1 MNNDQSHPLPYA
13 SSSVMTPAPHKR
25 NCSNTAGDR
34 RKSKRS
40 QRAKPEELAVLES
53 VFSCTPI
60 PSAETRKELA
70 AKLNRTESYIKIWF
84 QNHRAQLKNAL
95 KRQNHK
101 VLSNS
106 QVDPAGWTMFGH
118 SGSLSANTSVRLAAV
133 KPKSS
138 GGPSGSNLRPIFP
151 NPSFDSNNTNTS
163 CSTGSTSTAPMTLLP
178 KLLSSAAVPSLAN
191 PSSLWTSSDGG
202 DAGSTSVSTPPSTLP
217 NTPCE
222 PTPSDLE
229 SLSAQVLHIGSFSH
243 TTTEQ
248 NPLLCRC
255 DFKNELF
262 EWIILKKN
270 AAKGY
275 KMNIPFT
282 IIKGI
287 ELSLHRNLASLP
299 PSVAAMQGELRFHL
313 NQQPA
318 FYKFDLNSKHRSFW
332 IQCEDFTPSH
342 QATLHTQH
350 SLHGDY
356 GQFSQELGSL
366 LLYCPALYAR
376 TAVSLTPIDPLNS
389 RLSETAMS
397 LHPIISLSTTNS
409 MSTPFSP
416 TTGHHGVE
424 MTPSA
429 LSTMSS
435 TPTSSFLDNDGL
447 NAAALQSF
455 LLSPTNTSLQNSSS
469 SPDESGN
476 LFSPSILH
484 TPQAPF
490 LEDLPLSAASSLP
503 NDPEADNALWG
514 SLVIGQ
520 TNSSTD
526 HASQPPP
533 VASLPSSLSSSYQ
546 QPLPLPELSVSNPA
560 SSSLVLPQST
570 LVSSTNT
577 TPFATPAIMPQEIE
591 DLDISDLANILMDT
605 LGPNS
610 GLACTLGRSSSTSPS
625 SSTPPAPVSP
635 KSCPFFNPNNGCCT
649 IFSATCAPA
658 ATST

>member
-1 MNNDQSHPLPYA
+1 MNNEQSNPLSYA
-13 SSSVMTPAPHKR
+13 SSSATSAAPHKR
-25 NCSNTAGDR
+25 NGLHTAGDR

-40 QRAKPEELAVLES
+40 QRAKPEELAILES
-53 VFSCTPI
+53 VFACTPI

-95 KRQNHK
+95 KRQSQQA
-101 VLSNS
+101 LSNS

-118 SGSLSANTSVRLAAV
+118 SGSLSNNTPVRLATV
-133 KPKSS
+133 KPNSNGGSS
-138 GGPSGSNLRPIFP
+138 SLRPIFP
-151 NPSFDSNNTNTS
+151 NPSFDNGSKSNSS
-163 CSTGSTSTAPMTLLP
+163 CSAGSASTAPVTLLP
-178 KLLSSAAVPSLAN
+178 KPPTSATVPSLAD
-191 PSSLWTSSDGG
+191 PSSLWAGNDGA
-202 DAGSTSVSTPPSTLP
+202 DTGSSTPQSTLP
-217 NTPCE
+217 STPRE
-222 PTPSDLE
+222 PVPSDLE

-282 IIKGI
+282 IIQGI
-287 ELSLHRNLASLP
+287 ELSLHRNFASLP
-299 PSVAAMQGELRFHL
+299 ASVAAMQGELRFHL
-313 NQQPA
+313 SQQPT

-356 GQFSQELGSL
+356 GQFSQELGGL
-366 LLYCPALYAR
+366 LLHCPALYSR
-376 TAVSLTPIDPLNS
+376 TAVSLNPVNPLNS
-389 RLSETAMS
+389 RSSETAMS
-397 LHPIISLSTTNS
+397 LHPVISPSTTNS
-409 MSTPFSP
+409 LSTSFSP
-416 TTGHHGVE
+416 ITGQQSVD

-435 TPTSSFLDNDGL
+435 TPSSSFLDNDSL
-447 NAAALQSF
+447 SATTLQNF
-455 LLSPTNTSLQNSSS
+455 LFSPTDTSFQNSSS

-484 TPQAPF
+484 TPQIPF
-490 LEDLPLSAASSLP
+490 LEEPPLPAGSSLP

-520 TNSSTD
+520 TNATTTD
-526 HASQPPP
+526 HSAQPLPIASQ
-533 VASLPSSLSSSYQ
+533 PSSLSSSYQ
-546 QPLPLPELSVSNPA
+546 QQPALPELSGSNPGP
-560 SSSLVLPQST
+560 SSLVIPPST
-570 LVSSTNT
+570 VLSSTNT
-577 TPFATPAIMPQEIE
+577 TPYATPAIMPQEIE

-649 IFSATCAPA
+649 IFSVTCAPA